1 MPAKPIPD
9 GYHSLTPYLIIRDCA
24 KAIDFYKQVFGAT
37 EIARM
42 PGPGGGIM
50 HAELRIGD
58 SVLMVRD
65 ENIAWGDFSPQH
77 LNGSAGQVFVY
88 DPAVDAVYARALAAG
103 AKSILEPQDMFWG
116 DRFAKFADPFG
127 HNWAVATHIK
137 DMTMA
142 EIQEASKAFFAQM
155 QQ

>member
-37 EIARM
+37 EVARM
-42 PGPGGGIM
+42 PGPGGAIM

-58 SVLMVRD
+58 SALMLRD

-77 LNGSAGQVFVY
+77 LNGSPAQVFVY

-116 DRFAKFADPFG
+116 DRFAKFADPFS

-137 DMTMA
+137 DMTPA
-142 EIQEASKAFFAQM
+142 EIQQASQAFFAQM